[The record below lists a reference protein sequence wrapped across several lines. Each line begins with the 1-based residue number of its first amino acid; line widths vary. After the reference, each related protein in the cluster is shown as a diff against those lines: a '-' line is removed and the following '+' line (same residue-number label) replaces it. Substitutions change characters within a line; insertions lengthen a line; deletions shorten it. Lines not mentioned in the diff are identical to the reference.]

1 MLFWSESEYVTLF
14 YCFFLFLIIF
24 LGLLFASFF
33 FGCFFVFGLIV
44 SFSKILLKFL
54 SFLFT
59 IIFGLIFLLV
69 LVLLFMFVLD
79 YLWLDYYL
87 DYLFVT
93 PEGLQFD
100 INNRLGEY
108 LQSLNNSDTANEVT
122 KNVSEGAG
130 KDVKDVIKKKQ
141 SFLEYASRDLTTRE
155 TVFVYTC
162 AIILSL
168 IVKLFTD

>member
-1 MLFWSESEYVTLF
+1 
-14 YCFFLFLIIF
+14 
-24 LGLLFASFF
+24 
-33 FGCFFVFGLIV
+33 
-44 SFSKILLKFL
+44 
-54 SFLFT
+54 
-59 IIFGLIFLLV
+59 
-69 LVLLFMFVLD
+69 MFVLD